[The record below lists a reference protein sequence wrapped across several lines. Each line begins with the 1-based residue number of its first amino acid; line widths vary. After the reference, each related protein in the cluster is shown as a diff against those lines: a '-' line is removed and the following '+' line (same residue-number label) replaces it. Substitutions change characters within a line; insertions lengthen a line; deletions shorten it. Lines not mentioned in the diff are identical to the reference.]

1 MSDPAIDISPAT
13 AADVPQ
19 ILAFIRGLA
28 EYEKLTHQVT
38 ATEDDLRRTLFGERP
53 AAEVLIARLNGQP
66 AGFALFF
73 HNYST
78 FLAKP
83 GIYLED
89 LFVLP
94 ESRRRGVGRALLGK
108 LAQIALDRDCGRVE
122 WSVLD
127 WNQPAIDF
135 YQRLGAEVLPDWR
148 ICRVTG
154 PGIAQLAQCAD
165 QKEPRP

>member
-1 MSDPAIDISPAT
+1 MHDSIDISPAT
-13 AADVPQ
+13 PADVPE
-19 ILAFIRGLA
+19 ILLFIRGLA
-28 EYEKLTHQVT
+28 EYEKLTHLCT
-38 ATEDDLRRTLFGERP
+38 ATEESLRATLFGNQRF
-53 AAEVLIARLNGQP
+53 AEVLIARLNGSP
-66 AGFALFF
+66 AGFALYF

-94 ESRRRGVGRALLGK
+94 ELRGKGVGKALLTK
-108 LAQIALDRDCGRVE
+108 LAQIARERNCGRLE

-135 YQRLGAEVLPDWR
+135 YQRIGATVMPDWR
-148 ICRVTG
+148 ICRMTESE
-154 PGIAQLAQCAD
+154 IASLAEQA
-165 QKEPRP
+165 